1 VNTAEVQDKDYN
13 LEYEDIFSGPIF
25 LLLELVQKKKI
36 DIYDISLSYIING
49 FMEHIKEKSEV
60 LLDTIS
66 SFTYFSSTLLEIKSR
81 SLLPSKKTGEAEEG
95 ELDIDIL
102 ERREEEYR
110 IYKKVSNYIS
120 SRIIRESLFYI
131 REAPMEKDFLDT
143 LPDFTKK
150 IELKDLWLTACRMLE
165 KEELGLDLNDVY
177 NHRSTIN
184 IFNEM
189 GRIRGMLQSR
199 EDITFREISSVYEK
213 IMDRIISF
221 LSILELYKNE
231 EIEIM
236 QFESFGN
243 IVIKIR

>member
-1 VNTAEVQDKDYN
+1 MNSAKVQDKDYF
-13 LEYEDIFSGPIF
+13 LEYEDIFNGPIF

-49 FMEHIKEKSEV
+49 FMKFIKEKSEV

-66 SFTYFSSTLLEIKSR
+66 SFTYFSSILLEIKSR
-81 SLLPSKKTGEAEEG
+81 SLLPSKKDNEEEEG
-95 ELDIDIL
+95 ELDINIL
-102 ERREEEYR
+102 KRREEEYR

-120 SRIIRESLFYI
+120 SKIIEESLFYI

-143 LPDFTKK
+143 FPDFTKK
-150 IELKDLWLTACRMLE
+150 IELEDLWLTACRMLT
-165 KEELGLDLNDVY
+165 KDELELDLNDVY

-189 GRIRGMLQSR
+189 GRIKEMLRSR

-213 IMDRIISF
+213 VMDRIISF

-231 EIEIM
+231 EIEII

>member
-1 VNTAEVQDKDYN
+1 MNVAKVQDKDYF
-13 LEYEDIFSGPIF
+13 LEYEDIFNGPIF

-49 FMEHIKEKSEV
+49 FVEFIKEKSGV

-66 SFTYFSSTLLEIKSR
+66 SFTYFSSILLEIKSR
-81 SLLPSKKTGEAEEG
+81 SLLPSKKDNEEEEG
-95 ELDIDIL
+95 ELDINIL
-102 ERREEEYR
+102 KRREEEYR

-120 SRIIRESLFYI
+120 SKIIEESLFYI

-143 LPDFTKK
+143 FPDFTKK
-150 IELKDLWLTACRMLE
+150 IELEDLWLTACRMLT
-165 KEELGLDLNDVY
+165 KDELELDLNDVY

-184 IFNEM
+184 IFTEM
-189 GRIRGMLQSR
+189 GRIKEMLQSR
-199 EDITFREISSVYEK
+199 EDITFRELSSVYEK
-213 IMDRIISF
+213 VMDRIISF

-231 EIEIM
+231 EIEII